1 MNFSFEMM
9 LDCFIFLAAMILC
22 SMHQLPEDDDT
33 LMRVMRHR
41 KNIRDSLAEQIN
53 GNEGDQLELHVR
65 NEKINVPSRQEEIL
79 EELAASNLMGKRLNT
94 QKRRKPQKLVLNK
107 PTKAEIVKK
116 NMAVKGEIYS

>member
-1 MNFSFEMM
+1 
-9 LDCFIFLAAMILC
+9 
-22 SMHQLPEDDDT
+22 MHQLPEDDDT